1 MIEYEYIFSKHLNEK
16 IKQRELKKEWIWD
29 TIENPDKK
37 YDIADDE
44 VHFFK
49 FIADF
54 FNKCLKVVVNPISKI
69 IVTAHFD
76 RNKTKKG
83 LR

>member
-1 MIEYEYIFSKHLNEK
+1 MIEDEYIFSKHLNVKME
-16 IKQRELKKEWIWD
+16 QRELKKEWIRD
-29 TIENPDKK
+29 TIEKPDKK

-49 FIADF
+49 FIEEF

-69 IVTAHFD
+69 VVTAHFD

-83 LR
+83 LK